1 VQKLVNFIWLLFSK
15 RPPFYMRVVIMF
27 LIGGI
32 VPVLGHYYLSLHFGS
47 KAAVGMLLIFFW
59 PVAALLMYLRNEGWL
74 DEEDE

>member
-1 VQKLVNFIWLLFSK
+1 
-15 RPPFYMRVVIMF
+15 MF

-59 PVAALLMYLRNEGWL
+59 PVAALLMYLRNVGWL